1 MKLLH
6 LDSSILGEQSAS
18 REVSAAIVAQLRQAE
33 PGLEVTYRD
42 LAANP
47 VPHLSGGYLAAT
59 AGAPGTESFQQE
71 LADSAVLMDEFLSA
85 DVVVIGAPMYNFAIP
100 SQLKAWLDRVLV
112 RDKTFR
118 YTETGP
124 QGLAGGKRVIVAIA
138 RGGIYSGEAPAAP
151 FDFQEPYLRSVF
163 GFIGI
168 TDVEF
173 VRVEGVNLGPDLRA
187 AALASARE
195 AAAALELPQRKA
207 A

>member
-6 LDSSILGEQSAS
+6 LDSSILGDQSAS

-47 VPHLSGGYLAAT
+47 
-59 AGAPGTESFQQE
+59 
-71 LADSAVLMDEFLSA
+71 
-85 DVVVIGAPMYNFAIP
+85 
-100 SQLKAWLDRVLV
+100 AWLDRVLV

-124 QGLAGGKRVIVAIA
+124 QGLAGGKRGSVAIA

-173 VRVEGVNLGPDLRA
+173 VRVEGVNLGPDQRA